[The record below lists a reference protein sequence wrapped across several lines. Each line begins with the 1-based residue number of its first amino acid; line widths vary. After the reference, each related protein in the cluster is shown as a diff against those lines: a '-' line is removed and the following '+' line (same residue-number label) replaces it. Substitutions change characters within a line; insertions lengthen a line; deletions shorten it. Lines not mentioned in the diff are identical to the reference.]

1 MFARDIRRLL
11 LFAVPILI
19 LLYTGISLYSQSP
32 ALPSHVNEWIQPV
45 IDKFGSAKEGNNAG
59 STHEQEAEVPIRF
72 GKPASPGKSPL
83 DEATGN
89 APSSLVPSKNTS
101 IPPNIQAS
109 HQEIFST
116 STRDQK
122 YFSID
127 FTSNYNGM
135 NPNILPHPTLENTWI
150 VVAQLAR
157 DSDEQNVYFTELVC
171 HAVFQDNVLRCL
183 QPPTAL
189 PVLPTKGGKCE
200 GDLSFFSF
208 NVGPHDARVLYGPDK
223 PYIVYGS
230 NSHFTCFGQ
239 FIQDFRELVDWRGQ
253 EAASED
259 FLVGTELQRPLPWS
273 AVEKNW
279 FPFWDPAGQM
289 YIHYDVAPK
298 RVFAQVNADGSA
310 GFDLA
315 VLAEAED
322 TKCLAKYMPTLHDS
336 LESIHQATN
345 SLKIT
350 MCKRSDAICIA
361 DESNTFIFT
370 IWQHKTFYNFHGV
383 YEPYVMLFQQQAP
396 FAVHAVSRRPLWIHG
411 RQQHLDRGTSDMFY
425 VTSITWKSFSNK
437 YHGYLDDELFIGFGI
452 EDRAS
457 GGIDIAAEQLM
468 SGLGLCIEA

>member
-1 MFARDIRRLL
+1 MFVRDIKRLL
-11 LFAVPILI
+11 LYVVPILI
-19 LLYTGISLYSQSP
+19 LLSTCISFYRQSP
-32 ALPSHVNEWIQPV
+32 TIPSKVNEWIQPV
-45 IDKFGSAKEGNNAG
+45 IDKFDSGQAKENAG
-59 STHEQEAEVPIRF
+59 STHEQEAEAPIGF
-72 GKPASPGKSPL
+72 GKP
-83 DEATGN
+83 GN
-89 APSSLVPSKNTS
+89 APAAEVPPSHAPSRNTS
-101 IPPNIQAS
+101 ALPNIQVS

-116 STRDQK
+116 STTDKK

-127 FTSNYNGM
+127 FAGKHNGM
-135 NPNILPHPTLENTWI
+135 NPNIIPHPTLEDTWI

-157 DSDEQNVYFTELVC
+157 GADEQSVYFTELVC
-171 HAVFQDNVLRCL
+171 NAVFQNDVLRCL
-183 QPPTAL
+183 QPPAAL
-189 PVLPTKGGKCE
+189 PVLPTKGDKCE

-208 NVGPHDARVLYGPDK
+208 NVGPHDARVLYGPDT

-230 NSHFTCFGQ
+230 NSQFTCFGQ

-253 EAASED
+253 ETGSED

-279 FPFWDPAGQM
+279 FPFWDTEGQM
-289 YIHYDVAPK
+289 YVHYDVAPK
-298 RVFAQVNADGSA
+298 RVFAQVKPDGSA
-310 GFDLA
+310 GIDLS
-315 VLAEAED
+315 VLTEEED
-322 TKCLAKYMPTLHDS
+322 SKCLAKYMPSMLGS
-336 LESIHQATN
+336 LESIHQASN

-361 DESNTFIFT
+361 NESNTFIFT

-383 YEPYVMLFQQQAP
+383 YEPYVMLFQEQVP
-396 FAVHAVSRRPLWIHG
+396 FAVHAVSKRPLWIHG

-425 VTSITWKSFSNK
+425 VTSIAWKSSNVT

-457 GGIDIAAEQLM
+457 GAIDITAEELM